1 MSNIRIVL
9 FYLKVEQVKIV
20 QAIEKANRVVKGMA
34 LIVFSGLYI
43 SPLLDQLV

>member
-20 QAIEKANRVVKGMA
+20 QAIEKAIK
-34 LIVFSGLYI
+34 YI
-43 SPLLDQLV
+43 LTELLKA

>member
-20 QAIEKANRVVKGMA
+20 QAIEKAIK
-34 LIVFSGLYI
+34 YI
-43 SPLLDQLV
+43 LTELLKAWHSLFFQDSTFPPS